1 MLYAMEKI
9 MQKKPELLAPAGT
22 PETAL
27 AAADAGADAIYC
39 GLGRFNARE
48 RAGNFTADT
57 LGRTIEYFHRNRKR
71 VYLTLN
77 TMVMEPELA
86 EFAETVSVL
95 RDLAPDAVI
104 VQDPGVILLLRE
116 LLPELPLHG
125 STQMGIHN
133 RYGVAAAASMGLA
146 RVILER
152 QVTLPEL
159 RKILPASPLEIEVF
173 LHGSL
178 CCSLSG
184 RCYLSGF
191 CGGWSGNRGKCKQ
204 LCRRRYA
211 DGSGRN
217 GFFLSPGDLSAAG
230 VLPELMQLGV
240 ASLKIEGRLRG
251 PEYVWKTVRAYRLLL
266 DDFEGNCA
274 EAMELL
280 RTTTTRDLSDAFF
293 SDSVPKKLVRP
304 ERPGYFG
311 TETGTILA
319 GNASGMEVRLARRL
333 HVGDRLRVLPPDGGE
348 SVTGF
353 ELVRMTRDRK
363 PVTVAGAGDKVFLPG
378 HFAVSPGWLLVKT
391 GENGFDF
398 SRQAAALPAR
408 RFPLKLALE
417 LSRTRWS
424 VRASGTGGEPFVW
437 ERKVDFSAA
446 RTHGFQEEEARN
458 AFLAGAPEPWRPE
471 IATLALEP
479 GFFAPAGEVKSL
491 RREFWEAFCGA
502 VPAVLA
508 DRSAE
513 ILARYYAMRPQVQKE
528 VPLPPAEWDKEER
541 FVLPG
546 FIAEADLLLWEKKL
560 ADAVAAGIRVAEV
573 RGWHGFPMVK
583 PYPQLKVL
591 AGDAFPVANSF
602 GVRLLKELGA
612 GGCTAAP
619 ELDAAAAEALRKN
632 AELPALE
639 GKADLPL
646 LVSRLPLHPGPLT
659 DARGNSFVIRYDKEE
674 KLSKLYSADH
684 DARKVFRE
692 GKLK

>member
-1 MLYAMEKI
+1 MEKI

-22 PETAL
+22 PETAI
-27 AAADAGADAIYC
+27 AAADAGADAVYC

-48 RAGNFTADT
+48 RAGNFTADS
-57 LGRTIEYFHRNRKR
+57 LGRTIEFFHRSRKK

-77 TMVMEPELA
+77 TMVMEPELPA
-86 EFAETVSVL
+86 FVETVSLL

-104 VQDPGVILLLRE
+104 VQDPGVIWLLRE
-116 LLPELPLHG
+116 LIPELPLHG

-133 RYGVAAAASMGLA
+133 HAGIAAAASMGMR

-211 DGSGRN
+211 DDSGRR
-217 GFFLSPGDLSAAG
+217 GFYLSPGDLSAAE
-230 VLPELMQLGV
+230 VLPELIRLGV

-266 DDFEGNCA
+266 DDFEDNYA

-280 RTTTTRDLSDAFF
+280 RTTTTRELSPAFF
-293 SDSVPKKLVRP
+293 ADSIPQKLVRP

-311 TETGTILA
+311 TEVGQILA
-319 GNASGMEVRLARRL
+319 GNASGMEVKLIRRL
-333 HVGDRLRVLPPDGGE
+333 HVGDRLRILPPDGGE

-353 ELVRMTRDRK
+353 ELARMTRDRK
-363 PVTVAGAGDKVFLPG
+363 PATVASAGDKVFLPG
-378 HFAVSPGWLLVKT
+378 HFSVSPGWLLVKT

-398 SRQAAALPAR
+398 SRQTAALPSR
-408 RFPLKLALE
+408 RFPVKLE
-417 LSRTRWS
+417 LRLTQENWSATALVAGTKPFRW
-424 VRASGTGGEPFVW
+424 EC
-437 ERKVDFSAA
+437 KVDFAA
-446 RTHGFQEEEARN
+446 AKTHGFQEEEAKN
-458 AFLAGAPEPWRPE
+458 VFLSGAPEPWRPE
-471 IATLALEP
+471 IAALALEP
-479 GFFAPAGEVKSL
+479 GFFAPAGEVKAL
-491 RREFWEAFCGA
+491 RRKFWAAFKEA
-502 VPAVLA
+502 VPAGLA
-508 DRSAE
+508 DRSAGV
-513 ILARYYAMRPQVQKE
+513 LSRFCQLRPQPRPE
-528 VPLPPAEWDKEER
+528 VPVFPAEWDTAER

-546 FIAEADLLLWEKKL
+546 FIAEADLPLWEKKL
-560 ADAVAAGIRVAEV
+560 ADAVRRGVRIAEV

-583 PYPQLKVL
+583 PYPQLKIIS
-591 AGDAFPVANSF
+591 GEAFPLANSF
-602 GVRLLKELGA
+602 GVRLLQELGA
-612 GGCTAAP
+612 HACTIAP
-619 ELDAAAAEALRKN
+619 ELDAEAAEMLRRDSGLPLQERG
-632 AELPALE
+632 AE
-639 GKADLPL
+639 DLPL
-646 LVSRLPLHPGPLT
+646 LVSRLPLHAGTIT
-659 DARGNSFVIRYDKEE
+659 DARGNHFTVRYDAKE

-684 DARKVFRE
+684 DPRRVFRD